1 MIQINKATIED
12 LDLLVPL
19 FDGYRIFYKQPSNLV
34 AAKDFL
40 KKRFKNN
47 DSLIYTAFIN
57 NEAVGFTQLYPLF
70 SSVSMLPLM
79 LLNDLYVDHNYRN
92 KGIGEALINRA
103 KTHCKVENL
112 KGLCIQ
118 TAHDN
123 RAQHLYERM
132 GFKRDTDLQFFWTTK

>member
-34 AAKDFL
+34 AVKDFL

-70 SSVSMLPLM
+70 SSVSMQPMM
-79 LLNDLYVDHNYRN
+79 LLNDLYVDHNYR
-92 KGIGEALINRA
+92 I
-103 KTHCKVENL
+103 KV
-112 KGLCIQ
+112 
-118 TAHDN
+118 
-123 RAQHLYERM
+123 
-132 GFKRDTDLQFFWTTK
+132 